1 MTSTSKWKNWN
12 ELPSDEFSVVN
23 ASYPFS
29 VILIEI
35 FSNVAQ
41 QEKHVPKRESN
52 TSQATDAIKWPEK
65 YISLISSAEIK
76 RN

>member
-1 MTSTSKWKNWN
+1 MTSISKWKNWN

-41 QEKHVPKRESN
+41 QEN
-52 TSQATDAIKWPEK
+52 MF
-65 YISLISSAEIK
+65 
-76 RN
+76 